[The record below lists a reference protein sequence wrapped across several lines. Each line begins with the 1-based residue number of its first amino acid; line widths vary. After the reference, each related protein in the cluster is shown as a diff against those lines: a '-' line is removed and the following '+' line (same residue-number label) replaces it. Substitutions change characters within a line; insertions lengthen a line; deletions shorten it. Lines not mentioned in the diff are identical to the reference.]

1 MGEKEDASPGLLWQ
15 GSGEPFLKKLMFIY
29 LFISGSTGSS
39 SRFSL
44 VVTSRGYSSLQCTG
58 FSLQQLLIF

>member
-15 GSGEPFLKKLMFIY
+15 GSGEPFFKKLMFIY
-29 LFISGSTGSS
+29 LFISVSTGSS

-44 VVTSRGYSSLQCTG
+44 AVTSRGYSSLQCTG